1 MINVLASLA
10 AAAVVSAT
18 TEVSWASECAVRINQ
33 PAASVQL
40 NRPDVPGAVCVKD
53 CEARLIGAHREF
65 DYVVGLA
72 IYTGK
77 HCR

>member
-1 MINVLASLA
+1 LLASLA
-10 AAAVVSAT
+10 AAAAVAVA
-18 TEVSWASECAVRINQ
+18 TEVSWASECAVRVNQ

-40 NRPDVPGAVCVKD
+40 NRPVVPADLCLKD
-53 CEARLIGAHREF
+53 CQARLVGTHRESGQI
-65 DYVVGLA
+65 VALA